1 MVMMKKKND
10 QRVYS
15 VVCEVFTIYLEK
27 HDRNCFWEAARIL
40 SEYSS
45 PWCMQ
50 HSFLCIRHV
59 SLLYHE
65 MSRFVSSIP
74 CVAVHQKKAI
84 F

>member
-15 VVCEVFTIYLEK
+15 VVCEVFTTYLEK
-27 HDRNCFWEAARIL
+27 HDRNYFWEAARIL

-65 MSRFVSSIP
+65 NVKVCFQYTMCSSSP
-74 CVAVHQKKAI
+74 EKAI